1 MNEEDIKKWLDSFDN
16 VLMDCDGV
24 LWNREAIP
32 GVKETLQRLSELGKN
47 LYYVSNNGVK
57 SFEVYQ
63 KFFKGIGVDINQDHL
78 IHPAVIIPKYLES
91 VGLKGCKIFA
101 LASPNLRASLR
112 ADGYEVVPAPTDYPE
127 DLRGIIES
135 TKDDLEVSAVVI
147 DMDFHFNYNSM
158 VKAIRILK
166 RPEVQY
172 IVGATEKYLPLEGGP
187 TIPGPGVFQDIVS
200 STSGRTPVKIAKPS
214 EFLKTAVLKQLKIS
228 DPKRS
233 LFVGDMIDHDMEF
246 GTLCG
251 FQKLFVQ
258 SGHSTLEDA
267 ISSSNPAHK
276 PDFVVKSLGHLILVL
291 PKIDPTI
298 TFYVLSESKNDIF

>member
-112 ADGYEVVPAPTDYPE
+112 ADGYDVVPVPTDYPN
-127 DLRGIIES
+127 DLGGLVAA
-135 TKDDLEVSAVVI
+135 TTDDPEVAAVVI
-147 DMDFHFNYNSM
+147 DIDFQFNYNNM
-158 VKAIRILK
+158 LKAIRILK

-172 IVGATEKYLPLEGGP
+172 IIGATEKYIPVTVGL
-187 TIPGPGVFQDIVS
+187 TITGPGLFQDIVS
-200 STSGRTPVKIAKPS
+200 SESGRTPVNVAKPS
-214 EFLKTAVLKQLKIS
+214 EFLKTFVLEQFKIS
-228 DPKRS
+228 NPKRS

-258 SGHSTLEDA
+258 SGFNTLEDA
-267 ISSSNPAHK
+267 TLSPNPAHK
-276 PDFVVKSLGHLILVL
+276 PDFVVKSLGHLVQVL
-291 PKIDPTI
+291 PKI
-298 TFYVLSESKNDIF
+298 